1 MSPTASSAAPLAQL
15 RRRRTLLA
23 WGLLRPAGR
32 RRAPPAISGAL
43 PPESQITAGAY
54 TCAFCGVLWYPVEGS
69 FRRLTSTP
77 PRTHL
82 RLWPRLPQ
90 GDRLLRARRQPPL
103 TLGATGLRAEIH
115 RELSTSCRLHL
126 RATSNLASRSTGPRA
141 IAGARLQIRALP
153 RSRFTES
160 CPRLDGR
167 LHLQVRLTTASADG
181 ALGASWPRPLLPAPS
196 VCM

>member
-15 RRRRTLLA
+15 RRRCTLLA

-32 RRAPPAISGAL
+32 RRAPPATAGAL
-43 PPESQITAGAY
+43 PPSQIAAGAY
-54 TCAFCGVLWYPVEGS
+54 TWAFCGVLWHPVAGS
-69 FRRLTSTP
+69 FRRLASTG
-77 PRTHL
+77 PRTHPQ
-82 RLWPRLPQ
+82 LWPRLPQ
-90 GDRLLRARRQPPL
+90 GHRLLRARRQPPL